1 MPQQIS
7 ANDKNTATSFHSV
20 ANVNRGVNSRYLS
33 RMLSVSSHR
42 FMNGPCDDA
51 YDNVIHYLRQG
62 ALPEKSLITSVFKN
76 KNDHLITLFR
86 SEGFFIENFD
96 HVYEALTTEVAPE
109 KYYTYLSEWES
120 IQRKVNESYMMP
132 YNIGD
137 NGCITCVDDITNP
150 PNYSNQDDKPNTYFN
165 SSDSVFMQAARAG
178 DFSKILDLY
187 IAEKKPFPY
196 KVLSERNGEHSVADI
211 LKFKKE
217 PEIWQK
223 LMHPNIWVGQK
234 KQMKDVFY
242 QILPHRAR
250 GQMDFTNIL
259 NRLDRTTLRTGDQA
273 KPNIKRRRPTNS

>member
-1 MPQQIS
+1 
-7 ANDKNTATSFHSV
+7 
-20 ANVNRGVNSRYLS
+20 
-33 RMLSVSSHR
+33 
-42 FMNGPCDDA
+42 MNGPCDDA

-150 PNYSNQDDKPNTYFN
+150 PNYSNQ
-165 SSDSVFMQAARAG
+165 
-178 DFSKILDLY
+178 
-187 IAEKKPFPY
+187 
-196 KVLSERNGEHSVADI
+196 
-211 LKFKKE
+211 
-217 PEIWQK
+217 
-223 LMHPNIWVGQK
+223 
-234 KQMKDVFY
+234 
-242 QILPHRAR
+242 
-250 GQMDFTNIL
+250 
-259 NRLDRTTLRTGDQA
+259 
-273 KPNIKRRRPTNS
+273 